1 MRPATGGLRRTRTTL
16 TGAPA
21 SPAPDHLFQVRCP
34 GRGGRP
40 FNQAGAGSR
49 ADRNYLGSELI
60 GASPVSL
67 ARGPAAQARDPG
79 PIVAALAPVCRA
91 GRPVISI
98 HSVPYA
104 QLALS
109 PSALVPDCIG
119 PTGKASSGLSLNQ
132 VGSRAGV
139 GLQETRHWVP
149 GQSVIDARVAGP
161 TSR

>member
-1 MRPATGGLRRTRTTL
+1 MLSGNYANNIYKKKCKIPSDFFAIDADFFIIHAFHAISWRTGL
-16 TGAPA
+16 
-21 SPAPDHLFQVRCP
+21 SPRFP
-34 GRGGRP
+34 GRVTRSS
-40 FNQAGAGSR
+40 F
-49 ADRNYLGSELI
+49 
-60 GASPVSL
+60 
-67 ARGPAAQARDPG
+67 
-79 PIVAALAPVCRA
+79 
-91 GRPVISI
+91 SI